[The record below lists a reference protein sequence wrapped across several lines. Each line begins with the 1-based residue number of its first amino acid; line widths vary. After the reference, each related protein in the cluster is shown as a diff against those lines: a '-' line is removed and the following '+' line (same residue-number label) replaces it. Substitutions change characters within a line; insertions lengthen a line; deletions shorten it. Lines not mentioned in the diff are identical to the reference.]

1 MSEIRIRRSHHF
13 THADA
18 KKGADRVAA
27 NLKERFG
34 LTGNWKGDELHFKG
48 AGIEGV
54 LRVEAKAVE
63 IDAKLGFML
72 ALMKPA
78 IEASIHENLD
88 KLFAAGAKP
97 EAKAPAAKSV
107 AAKPAAKKK

>member
-13 THADA
+13 THAEA

-27 NLKERFG
+27 SLKERFG
-34 LTGNWKGDELHFKG
+34 LTGSWKGDELHFKG
-48 AGIEGV
+48 SGIDGV
-54 LRVEAKAVE
+54 LRIEAKAVE

-72 ALMKPA
+72 ALMKPV

-88 KLFAAGAKP
+88 KLFAAGEKPEKKAAAKP
-97 EAKAPAAKSV
+97 A

>member
-13 THADA
+13 THAEA
-18 KKGADRVAA
+18 RKGADRVAD

-34 LTGNWKGDELHFKG
+34 LTGSWKGDELHFRG

-54 LRVEAKAVE
+54 LKVEPKAVE

-72 ALMKPA
+72 SLMKPA

-88 KLFAAGAKP
+88 RLFAGGGKP
-97 EAKAPAAKSV
+97 EKKAP